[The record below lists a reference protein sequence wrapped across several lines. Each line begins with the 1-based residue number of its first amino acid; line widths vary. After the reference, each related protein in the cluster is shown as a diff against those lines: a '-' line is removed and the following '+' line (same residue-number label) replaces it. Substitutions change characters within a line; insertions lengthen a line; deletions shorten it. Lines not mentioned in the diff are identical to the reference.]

1 MATLSSVLEQLNP
14 EQHQA
19 VTSSSHKTLVMA
31 GAGSGKT
38 SVLTAR
44 IAYLQERERV
54 GTSNM
59 LALTFTRLAAA
70 EMKERVG
77 KLLGEQQAKKLTAG
91 TFHSFCAQV
100 LRQWG
105 EQFGLSSDFSI
116 YDQEDREA
124 ILAEIITDLR
134 LANKVRASA
143 IEPWALTSEPYEKQV
158 ISEYRYRLQRNNAT
172 DLDGLLYLTKT
183 LLEEHE
189 DIAHKLRERFTH
201 VFVDEY
207 QDTDATQE
215 AILQA
220 INPHNLFV
228 VGDPSQAIYGWR
240 GAEIEN
246 ILTFTER
253 HPDAEV
259 VRLERNYRSTTEILD
274 LANQVISKAEHKS
287 PLQLWTDK
295 TGSYPK
301 LLHSKSDLEESQMIA
316 AHIEMLDTQ
325 WSDIAILCR
334 TNWQVTLYDTALKLA
349 GIPAYLIAPRNDEF
363 NSYDVRRII
372 DHIAWLS
379 NPKDERAFRHIVN
392 WRYTRLTDTEML
404 LVERAALQANENPLE
419 ALIEASGLREEAQ
432 PPMEAWT
439 SMSSLWEWV
448 CDDWL
453 RPDGIYAAHGL
464 TNRKT
469 ALDNATNAIDDWEL
483 TQAMLGE
490 ATSPQAF
497 LTWLRTRDVQER
509 LMQQQ
514 ADGGVNILTV
524 HAAKGLEWEHVIVP
538 GCNQN
543 IFPSRRG
550 DPEEERR
557 LFYVAVTRAKETL
570 WLSYADERTSR
581 DGYRSQV
588 KPSPYLSDIWVTP
601 PRACARRRR
610 RSHRPGDDGHSPA
623 RVCEAAKP
631 NGDQPK
637 P

>member
-1 MATLSSVLEQLNP
+1 
-14 EQHQA
+14 
-19 VTSSSHKTLVMA
+19 
-31 GAGSGKT
+31 
-38 SVLTAR
+38 
-44 IAYLQERERV
+44 
-54 GTSNM
+54 M

-70 EMKERVG
+70 EMKDRVA

-91 TFHSFCAQV
+91 TFHAFCAQV

-105 EQFGLSSDFSI
+105 EQFGLSPDFSI

-124 ILAEIITDLR
+124 VLAEIIADLR

-143 IEPWALTSEPYEKQV
+143 IDPWALTSEPYEKQV

-172 DLDGLLYLTKT
+172 DLDGLLHLTST
-183 LLEEHE
+183 LLATRE
-189 DIAHKLRERFTH
+189 DIAQLLRERFTH

-220 INPHNLFV
+220 INPDNLFV

-240 GAEIEN
+240 GAEIQN
-246 ILTFTER
+246 ILTFTDR

-259 VRLERNYRSTTEILD
+259 VRLERNYRSTAEILN
-274 LANQVISKAEHKS
+274 LANLVISKAEHKS
-287 PLQLWTDK
+287 PLKLWTGK

-301 LLHSKSDLEESQMIA
+301 LLHSNSDLEESQMIA
-316 AHIEMLDTQ
+316 AHIGMLDTQ
-325 WSDIAILCR
+325 WSNIAILCR
-334 TNWQVTLYDTALKLA
+334 TNWQATLYETALKLA
-349 GIPAYLIAPRNDEF
+349 GIPAYLIAPRYDEF

-404 LVERAALQANENPLE
+404 LVERAALQANEDPLE
-419 ALIEASGLREEAQ
+419 ALIEASGLHEEAQ

-439 SMSSLWEWV
+439 SMLSLWKWV

-483 TQAMLGE
+483 TQAVLGKRQ
-490 ATSPQAF
+490 AHKRSSPGYA
-497 LTWLRTRDVQER
+497 
-509 LMQQQ
+509 
-514 ADGGVNILTV
+514 
-524 HAAKGLEWEHVIVP
+524 HAMFRNNL
-538 GCNQN
+538 CNSKQM
-543 IFPSRRG
+543 
-550 DPEEERR
+550 
-557 LFYVAVTRAKETL
+557 
-570 WLSYADERTSR
+570 
-581 DGYRSQV
+581 
-588 KPSPYLSDIWVTP
+588 
-601 PRACARRRR
+601 
-610 RSHRPGDDGHSPA
+610 
-623 RVCEAAKP
+623 AA
-631 NGDQPK
+631 
-637 P
+637 